1 MARTPKKTEVL
12 DPTDPSVDQS
22 KINGA
27 MDLMREDAARTE
39 LALSEQNNRVT
50 ALAKSLNYNG
60 STDLGTLE
68 NSARDAIRRIGMTVF
83 ELGAYLLLLREAC
96 PYGQFSLMLERLGLE
111 SRAAQ
116 RYMAV
121 TRRFANA
128 TSTSH
133 LEAAGVTKMV
143 ELIALEDDQL
153 DELTDLGQTGE
164 LKLDDVARMSV
175 KELRAAVRKERQE
188 GAKQKNRAE
197 RQEAV
202 NAELHEEVR
211 LIKRLP
217 PDEEL
222 VRVQKE
228 AVEIQAELQ
237 GMLQGRLRQALIAL
251 NNSEPDQ
258 SLFMGGMVGQLMSD
272 LAMLRDEFSLADM
285 GGKPEWQRWAENQ
298 AQGQAQAAGKGQGK
312 AN

>member
-1 MARTPKKTEVL
+1 MARPPKKSEII
-12 DPTDPSVDQS
+12 DMNDESIDQP
-22 KINGA
+22 KVAGA
-27 MDLMREDAARTE
+27 MALMRADAVGTD
-39 LALSEQNNRVT
+39 LAFSQQNERVT
-50 ALAKSLNYNG
+50 ALALELNYKG
-60 STDLGTLE
+60 STNPEALLDGARAAKGRLGM
-68 NSARDAIRRIGMTVF
+68 AIMEFGS
-83 ELGAYLLLLREAC
+83 YLLLLKAGSAHGEFGARLEA
-96 PYGQFSLMLERLGLE
+96 LEVIPDTART
-111 SRAAQ
+111 
-116 RYMAV
+116 YMAMA
-121 TRRFANA
+121 RRFSKRA
-128 TSTSH
+128 TSPVFETLGFSKI
-133 LEAAGVTKMV
+133 A
-143 ELIALEDDQL
+143 ELLPLGDDQI
-153 DELTDLGQTGE
+153 DELTDDGATGE
-164 LKLDDVARMSV
+164 LALDDVARMSV
-175 KELRAAVRKERQE
+175 KELRAAVRKERNE
-188 GAKQKNRAE
+188 STKQKSRAE

-272 LAMLRDEFSLADM
+272 LAMLRDEFSLSEV
-285 GGKPEWQRWAENQ
+285 GGKPEWERWSEAQEIAKTGKQ
-298 AQGQAQAAGKGQGK
+298 AK

>member
-1 MARTPKKTEVL
+1 MARTPKKTEVVDL
-12 DPTDPSVDQS
+12 DDKNIDSTKVA
-22 KINGA
+22 GA
-27 MDLMREDAARTE
+27 MAHLRADAASTE
-39 LALSEQNNRVT
+39 LALTEQNERVS

-60 STDLGTLE
+60 SVDLGTLE

-96 PYGQFSLMLERLGLE
+96 PYGQFSPMLERLGLE

-143 ELIALEDDQL
+143 ELITLDDDQL
-153 DELTDLGQTGE
+153 DELTEQGQTGE
-164 LKLDDVARMSV
+164 LKLDDVASMSV
-175 KELRAAVRKERQE
+175 KELRAAVRKERAE
-188 GAKQKNRAE
+188 SSKQKSRAE

-217 PDEEL
+217 PAEEL

-258 SLFMGGMVGQLMSD
+258 SLFMSGMVGQLMSD
-272 LAMLRDEFSLADM
+272 LAMLRDEFNLTEM
-285 GGKPEWQRWAENQ
+285 GGKPEWEAWAEKNGS
-298 AQGQAQAAGKGQGK
+298 AMGK